1 MNPLSLSDWI
11 VLKHEHADGAS
22 RFVAEYTRLPVSCRR
37 CGVLN
42 PSLYRHEIKEQ
53 LFMDTPMHGKR
64 VGILFLRK
72 RFKCR
77 DCGKTFFELPPDL
90 DEEHLMTRRLVE
102 YIERQ
107 SLRKPFVHVAD
118 EIGIDEKTVRN
129 IFRAHIAR
137 LDKDAKVVTP
147 EWLGIDELMLD
158 GRHRAIF
165 TDVKNRRMIG
175 LEASRNKPVVVAF
188 LRSLDRK
195 KVELVTIDMWTAYR
209 EAARANLPNAE
220 IVVDKFHVIRYANDA
235 VEIVSRALK
244 AEQSDS
250 RRKGLKRDRYV
261 LLRRP
266 KDLDDRE
273 QLMLEL
279 WLQAYP
285 TLKQAY
291 DLKEAFYKVY
301 EAKDRQTA
309 LQAYDT
315 WQATI
320 PADLASAFGDL
331 TSAAT
336 NWRQEIFA
344 YFDHPV
350 TNAYTEALNGMIKV
364 TNRLGRGYSYEVIRA
379 KMLYEGGLH
388 MSDRPIYRES
398 WKKPSLPEFVPPLV
412 EMPEGTEHLAYL
424 YECVLY
430 DPEKET
436 NPAFKKALEEFIST
450 LNAFVPNSG
459 ISPDS
464 TY

>member
-42 PSLYRHEIKEQ
+42 PSLYRHETKEQ

-235 VEIVSRALK
+235 VEIVRRALK
-244 AEQSDS
+244 AELSDS